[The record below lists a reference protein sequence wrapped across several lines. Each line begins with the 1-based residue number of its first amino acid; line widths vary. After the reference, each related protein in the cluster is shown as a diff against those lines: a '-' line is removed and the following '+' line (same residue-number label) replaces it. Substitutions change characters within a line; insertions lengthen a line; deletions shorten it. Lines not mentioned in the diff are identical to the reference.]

1 MQPPSENP
9 QHSRTP
15 LKRKLAGS
23 KVPMSAFDSSV
34 CFGSGFRN
42 TPAPERSTRT
52 LHAVVLGGDVITGYS
67 GSLPLFLAGKSSPC
81 AEVMVQVGLS
91 TRGRE
96 DGPEDIHAALFRT
109 LKCTYSALGAPKSAW
124 LHLRQEKRDTNIKE
138 TRKHAETGKEAFAEL
153 M

>member
-1 MQPPSENP
+1 
-9 QHSRTP
+9 
-15 LKRKLAGS
+15 
-23 KVPMSAFDSSV
+23 MSAFDSSV

-96 DGPEDIHAALFRT
+96 DGPEDIHAALFV
-109 LKCTYSALGAPKSAW
+109 P
-124 LHLRQEKRDTNIKE
+124 
-138 TRKHAETGKEAFAEL
+138 
-153 M
+153 

>member
-1 MQPPSENP
+1 
-9 QHSRTP
+9 
-15 LKRKLAGS
+15 
-23 KVPMSAFDSSV
+23 MSAFDSSV

-91 TRGRE
+91 TRQRGRT
-96 DGPEDIHAALFRT
+96 GRHPCCSFRT